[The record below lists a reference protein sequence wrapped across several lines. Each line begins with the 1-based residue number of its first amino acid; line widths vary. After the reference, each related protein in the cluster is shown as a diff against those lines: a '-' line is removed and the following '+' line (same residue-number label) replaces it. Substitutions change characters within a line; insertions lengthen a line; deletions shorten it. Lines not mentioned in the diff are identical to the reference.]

1 MVFSIIL
8 LFALNIIFATLLA
21 VFWVRSRKAPQ
32 DDPRLSRG
40 LQLLQSKISV
50 LEDLS
55 DRADVQVKQLC
66 HLLDK
71 KCQQVQGKLT
81 ESKDQISLIEQSM
94 LKSREVASIFQ
105 DKIPHEEII
114 ERKNTIKYVK
124 AAQMAHQGLSPEDI
138 AKEMGLPLSEVNFIA
153 KVNKNELVF
162 DKDRLPDWVNAE
174 STRSDQGSINQEAKE
189 EKTEFKIEM
198 PKEEVSVNLQ
208 KIGKEFR
215 KINQWMDVKNEDGG
229 ASKILQKAKDMSE
242 KIIHKAEEILEDHE
256 LSAAPSKNE
265 SPRVVPTKTVGI
277 EPVDFPKVDFR
288 NNIG

>member
-174 STRSDQGSINQEAKE
+174 SARSDQDSINQEAKE